1 MTDVARAK
9 AETIERALAR
19 VASTWARASVSIL
32 DDFDAQDIVLLNLQR
47 ACEAGID
54 LALHVVAE
62 RGLGNPDDSRE
73 AFSLLCRAGWVDT
86 PTTDSLRRMVGFRN
100 VAVHEYRRLDW
111 AIVQAM
117 VEHELDALRR
127 FASIMLRR
135 LDSENGRDV
144 P

>member
-9 AETIERALAR
+9 AETIERAPAR
-19 VASTWARASVSIL
+19 VASTWARAGASIL

-54 LALHVVAE
+54 LALHAVAE
-62 RGLGNPDDSRE
+62 RGLGNPAGSRE
-73 AFSLLCRAGWVDT
+73 AFTLLGRTGWIDTATVDA
-86 PTTDSLRRMVGFRN
+86 LRRMVGLRN

-111 AIVQAM
+111 TIVQAM